1 VDGLV
6 AQASLALERAQLAED
21 VHRQRVEARFRSLV
35 QNATD
40 LITVIDTD
48 DTVRYQSPS
57 VRRVL
62 GYEPGDLEG
71 TNFFDLINEDDA
83 PRVRSF
89 LASSSAG
96 QNLIDARLRHQNG
109 TWLSVEMTANDLTT
123 DPNVAG
129 IVLNTRDVSE
139 RRAFEEQLQHQAFH
153 DTVTGLANRAL
164 FHDRVHHAL
173 ERQGRDGE
181 ALSILLL
188 DLDDFKA
195 VNDSLGHAVG
205 DRLLIEV
212 GNRLRTLVRGADTVA
227 RMGGDEFAVLMEEA
241 RQEEAGE
248 TAERILEGLKA
259 PFQLDGK
266 DVLVRASLG
275 IAIVEAGDDRE
286 GAEEFLRNADVAMY
300 MAKAEGKGRYQ
311 IFEPTMH
318 NSVLKRLELRAD
330 LLRAVEA
337 QEFVLYFQ
345 PIYELSSGELAG
357 VEALIR
363 WQHPERGLVPPDQFI
378 PLAEETGLIVPI
390 GKWAL
395 EEACREAIVLQ
406 RAQPRKAQPLTM
418 AVNLSAK
425 QLQEPDLV
433 RDLASILR
441 ESGLNP
447 QNLHVEITESVM
459 MADTD
464 FSVTR
469 LKELKMLGVRLA
481 VDDFGTGYSSLNYI
495 RRFPIDVL
503 KIDRSFI
510 DGITD
515 QGEVSAL
522 SEAILQL
529 SRILKL
535 HAVAEGIETREQLDR
550 LLELRCEL
558 GQGFLFARPLER
570 KAIEALVSSGPSLRM
585 DQEEAI

>member
-1 VDGLV
+1 
-6 AQASLALERAQLAED
+6 
-21 VHRQRVEARFRSLV
+21 
-35 QNATD
+35 
-40 LITVIDTD
+40 
-48 DTVRYQSPS
+48 
-57 VRRVL
+57 
-62 GYEPGDLEG
+62 
-71 TNFFDLINEDDA
+71 
-83 PRVRSF
+83 
-89 LASSSAG
+89 
-96 QNLIDARLRHQNG
+96 
-109 TWLSVEMTANDLTT
+109 
-123 DPNVAG
+123 
-129 IVLNTRDVSE
+129 
-139 RRAFEEQLQHQAFH
+139 
-153 DTVTGLANRAL
+153 
-164 FHDRVHHAL
+164 
-173 ERQGRDGE
+173 
-181 ALSILLL
+181 
-188 DLDDFKA
+188 
-195 VNDSLGHAVG
+195 
-205 DRLLIEV
+205 
-212 GNRLRTLVRGADTVA
+212 
-227 RMGGDEFAVLMEEA
+227 
-241 RQEEAGE
+241 
-248 TAERILEGLKA
+248 
-259 PFQLDGK
+259 
-266 DVLVRASLG
+266 
-275 IAIVEAGDDRE
+275 
-286 GAEEFLRNADVAMY
+286 VAMY

-311 IFEPTMH
+311 VFEPTMH

-515 QGEVSAL
+515 RGEVSAL

-570 KAIEALVSSGPSLRM
+570 KAIEALVASGPSLRM